1 MLFYLKMIVTIMTG
15 GNSKLCVIAVVTDCN
30 IMVPIQLLIGE
41 RRQNHNIKMK
51 KEMSMDQH

>member
-1 MLFYLKMIVTIMTG
+1 MIVTIMTG